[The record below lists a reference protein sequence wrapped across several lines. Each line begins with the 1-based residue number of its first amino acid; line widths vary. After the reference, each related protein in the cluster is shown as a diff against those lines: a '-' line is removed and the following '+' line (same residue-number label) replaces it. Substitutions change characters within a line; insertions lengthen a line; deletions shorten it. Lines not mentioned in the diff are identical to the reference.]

1 MYKSHGDKGLSSY
14 FSSPF
19 EEELISQYQTLSES
33 TASDIGWS
41 VQDSCLRTDEVGW
54 EDHAKSGGLTLSEFG
69 SFMGNGM
76 SEESIISLKDFNKP
90 HYSSSF
96 MFDDNPIAA
105 VPCGLLYPI
114 VFIGNIPPNVPY
126 EYLRSVVLSS
136 FDLRGEDNSH
146 SLVALNYQPSYKE
159 WRTAHATMKT
169 WSCAQKVIQNLHL
182 RRHFK
187 NAPFH
192 RLVACISPTP
202 PPSVLSSSSDSA
214 YDPHEAEQI
223 ITEFQE
229 VNRRLIV
236 YQPQNTDIWLPSYN
250 RIEKNRGFFG
260 TWNCLRRD
268 HKMHQPP
275 ARWMQYYRE
284 NGLCEYWDSFTG
296 NIQSTPPA
304 GHSKEDKHFLPT
316 TITLLRDGPGG
327 ANLFIYGI
335 PNDWTEVTLMQ
346 LCQKFGHIVGIRLPT
361 ANNNGKLNRCFGF
374 ISYDNKPSTWA
385 AIRSIAG
392 IKFFG
397 KPLKIQL
404 KAGEDALL
412 PLTLRPIVE
421 GSSSRGR
428 GCHQEQLESK
438 SKGSAQQSSSA
449 STHQMSNN
457 SMSFANGCNIPR
469 NNGSRVNSPI
479 MPSSAPNM
487 VSPFSN
493 TTQLHCSYA
502 SGTKQAHYAHEQ
514 PGHIR
519 MNQKF
524 ENSML
529 LVPPHCDDAGGAKP
543 SFHGMADRNHH
554 SHNHLSSH
562 GNHPLNSATSTI
574 TSANANAA
582 VAASA
587 TTTTNSS
594 HISNEHH
601 HHTSSQSP
609 SFSDFFR
616 IQSSPY
622 PVLES
627 LENSHLITES
637 QNHLSEKSANL
648 QMLLKN
654 ILVYDHS
661 CSSNRV

>member
-1 MYKSHGDKGLSSY
+1 MYKSHGDKGLSNY
-14 FSSPF
+14 FSSSF

-41 VQDSCLRTDEVGW
+41 VQESCLKSDEARW
-54 EDHAKSGGLTLSEFG
+54 EDPIKGGGLSLNDFG
-69 SFMGNGM
+69 SFMGSMN
-76 SEESIISLKDFNKP
+76 EEPITSSKDLKSRYFN
-90 HYSSSF
+90 SF
-96 MFDDNPIAA
+96 IFDDNPIAA

-126 EYLRSVVLSS
+126 DYLRSVILSS
-136 FDLRGEDNSH
+136 FDTRNEEDNCH
-146 SLVALNYQPSYKE
+146 HLIALNYQPSYKE
-159 WRTAHATMKT
+159 WRTAYATFKT
-169 WSCAQKVIQNLHL
+169 WSCAQKVIQHLHL

-202 PPSVLSSSSDSA
+202 PPSVLSSSFDSA
-214 YDPHEAEQI
+214 YDPQEAEQI
-223 ITEFQE
+223 IMDFQE
-229 VNRRLIV
+229 TNRRLIM
-236 YQPQNTDIWLPSYN
+236 YQPQGTEVWLPSYN
-250 RIEKNRGFFG
+250 RVEKSKSFFG
-260 TWNCLRRD
+260 TWNCFRRD

-296 NIQSTPPA
+296 NMQSTPPVSQA
-304 GHSKEDKHFLPT
+304 KEDKHFLPT

-346 LCQKFGHIVGIRLPT
+346 LCQRFGHIVGIRLPT

-421 GSSSRGR
+421 GSTRNR
-428 GCHQEQLESK
+428 NFHQEQFDAK
-438 SKGSAQQSSSA
+438 SKGSVQQNNG
-449 STHQMSNN
+449 HQISNMPF
-457 SMSFANGCNIPR
+457 SGGCTIPR
-469 NNGSRVNSPI
+469 NNGSCINSPI
-479 MPSSAPNM
+479 MPSPTSNGIG
-487 VSPFSN
+487 SFSN
-493 TTQLHCSYA
+493 ATQLHCSYV
-502 SGTKQAHYAHEQ
+502 SGIKQARYRAE

-519 MNQKF
+519 LNHKF

-529 LVPPHCDDAGGAKP
+529 MPHNDGNIKPPYNGITDLP
-543 SFHGMADRNHH
+543 I
-554 SHNHLSSH
+554 
-562 GNHPLNSATSTI
+562 NSNTATI
-574 TSANANAA
+574 TTNTNAA
-582 VAASA
+582 TNSNITANKIA
-587 TTTTNSS
+587 TNENTTNS
-594 HISNEHH
+594 
-601 HHTSSQSP
+601 SP

-616 IQSSPY
+616 IQSTPHPS
-622 PVLES
+622 LES
-627 LENSHLITES
+627 LENSHFIADN
-637 QNHLSEKSANL
+637 QNHLPEKSANL

-654 ILVYDHS
+654 ILIYDHS
-661 CSSNRV
+661 SPSRI